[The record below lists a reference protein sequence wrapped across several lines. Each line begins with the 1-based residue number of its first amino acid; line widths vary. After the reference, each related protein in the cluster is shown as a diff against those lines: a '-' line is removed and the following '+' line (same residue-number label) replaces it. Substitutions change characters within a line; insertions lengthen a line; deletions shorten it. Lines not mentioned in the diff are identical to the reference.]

1 MCVNPQ
7 TNQQGNTYKCGKCSQ
22 CHVSYLQ
29 HWTFRL
35 QREMAGKPALF
46 LTLTYDYKHIPM
58 YKGKFTLRK
67 KDYQDW
73 LKRLRKALPDRV
85 FKYVICGE
93 YGTKQK
99 RPHYH
104 AILIGADL
112 KDSKIISE
120 TWGKGLIHFG
130 TAQPAS
136 IAYTFKYSVKSAL
149 NSFKGG
155 IGEVEEWDWR
165 QARPFISMSKGI
177 GENWAF
183 EIKYVKYTGIDKN
196 NKPFTRYK
204 KIRIPKPHF
213 KNKLNSLLQMPYYQV
228 PSQNGGTVKMSV
240 PRFYLKAANYDTT
253 ELGEVF
259 QEKMA
264 KDYTNLS
271 KRGKVYYDA
280 FSPIQRK
287 GDVLTELA
295 NRKYSITKEKI

>member
-46 LTLTYDYKHIPM
+46 LTLTYDYFNIPM
-58 YKGKFTLRK
+58 NKGKFTLRK

-73 LKRLRKALPDRV
+73 LKRLRKALPNRE

-93 YGTKQK
+93 YGTNNN

-104 AILIGADL
+104 IILIGADL
-112 KDSKIISE
+112 NDAKEIRD

-130 TAQPAS
+130 QAEPAS
-136 IAYTFKYSVKSAL
+136 IAYTFKYSVKGAIKPTHHSQQ
-149 NSFKGG
+149 K
-155 IGEVEEWDWR
+155 
-165 QARPFISMSKGI
+165 PFVSMSKGI
-177 GENWAF
+177 GERWAF

-196 NKPFTRYK
+196 NKPFTRYR
-204 KIRIPKPHF
+204 KIRTPKAHF
-213 KNKLNSLLQMPYYQV
+213 KRKLDTLLKMPYIQV
-228 PSQNGGTVKMSV
+228 PHQNGGVVKMSV
-240 PRFYLKAANYDTT
+240 PRFYLNAAQYDTT
-253 ELGEVF
+253 ELGELF
-259 QEKMA
+259 QQKMA
-264 KDYTNLS
+264 KDYARLS
-271 KRGKVYYDA
+271 HRQKQYYDLV
-280 FSPIQRK
+280 SPIQRK
-287 GDVLTELA
+287 GDVQTELS